1 MNYDEEYKRD
11 FTNFGVFR
19 CWECDFSLEYYGEI
33 EWVKSYSLDK
43 KITKEFD
50 FSYCPRCGMKVE
62 E

>member
-19 CWECDFSLEYYGEI
+19 CWACDFSLEYYGEI
-33 EWVKSYSLDK
+33 EWVKSYGLDK

-50 FSYCPRCGMKVE
+50 FSY
-62 E
+62 